1 MSYWSER
8 NSRGAS
14 AENFLE
20 SLQKQQLGR
29 TLRGLCEVS
38 VLLFPLL
45 SLLVGEKMIKEAPT
59 LLTQDFFLVLFNEAS
74 VALSRINV
82 VYFMCCQLLRLFLG
96 Y

>member
-14 AENFLE
+14 AENYLE

-38 VLLFPLL
+38 ALLFPLPPPL
-45 SLLVGEKMIKEAPT
+45 ADEKMIKGAT
-59 LLTQDFFLVLFNEAS
+59 ALLTRDFSFFVLFNEAS
-74 VALSRINV
+74 VAL
-82 VYFMCCQLLRLFLG
+82 
-96 Y
+96 